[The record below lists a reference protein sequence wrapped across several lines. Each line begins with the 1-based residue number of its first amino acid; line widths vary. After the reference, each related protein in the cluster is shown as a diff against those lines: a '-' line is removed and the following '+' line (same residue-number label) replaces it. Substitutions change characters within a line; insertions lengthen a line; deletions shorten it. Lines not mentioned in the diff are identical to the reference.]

1 MDYFVPDFGVDHDI
15 ISSFNGLTV
24 AEKLLEHKLNWV
36 KTEKP
41 DHLKGETYKV
51 PDFGLDQDIIG
62 VNDGLAFAE
71 RELQHKWKPVQDKD
85 GFWTTPEN
93 SYNGTPTLV

>member
-1 MDYFVPDFGVDHDI
+1 
-15 ISSFNGLTV
+15 
-24 AEKLLEHKLNWV
+24 LNWV

-62 VNDGLAFAE
+62 VNDGLAWAQAE
-71 RELQHKWKPVQDKD
+71 LKHKWTPTQDKD
-85 GFWTTPEN
+85 GFWNTPEN
-93 SYNGTPTLV
+93 TYTGTALA